1 MSTSD
6 ASHKIYYLAIAKHM
20 RRGRQED
27 SHEFLRYAID
37 AMQKSLMHGI
47 PQYAAWSDILISL
60 LTVLCRKLEAKHSED
75 TFVHKVFGGK
85 LRSRVSCG
93 SCGYN
98 SDTFDRILDLSLDII
113 KADSLKEALSSF
125 ISPDHLKGT
134 DKYKCEKYI
143 FHSVIYVSSFSD
155 RSNCRCE
162 KHVNAEKRFT
172 IHEAPAVLTVHLKRF
187 SPLGR
192 KIGHHITY
200 DEALNLQPYMSKD
213 AFGPTYTLYGVIC
226 HAGSGPNSGHYFA
239 FVKSRTGKWYEMND
253 EIVSPLHGPPLNKKT
268 AYILFYIRNKGQG
281 LQAVVKSSLN
291 GIYKEKESLTSGMKK
306 RNREREDNNVDEDDV
321 GERVDSPH
329 ENFIGPL
336 LPSPMG
342 KSSPSIGSPI
352 KKAKTNHHNVSGQEL
367 SKKADPQAEK
377 IKQKIQAAKT
387 ANQVKATKAL
397 AVLEGYDSSDINGE
411 EEQEKELGN
420 TRGNV
425 GIRAIVESDQEEDD
439 KDADAD
445 ASLPRKLSS
454 PPPSSKHVP
463 SSSPI
468 PSADFYGLNGSKVN
482 GISCPNGTQ
491 LDDKSDYDDDKD
503 DDKAGYTPSSSPKK
517 FHSHRHHLHY
527 HHHHHHH
534 NGEKSNKHKK
544 YMTGFRTRASMDTN
558 GRSHGSNSGHD
569 GSKSYVSPF
578 NRFGSENSAAA
589 RHGRMHTYGKRRGR
603 VPRGL

>member
-1 MSTSD
+1 
-6 ASHKIYYLAIAKHM
+6 
-20 RRGRQED
+20 
-27 SHEFLRYAID
+27 
-37 AMQKSLMHGI
+37 MQKSLMHGV
-47 PQYAAWSDILISL
+47 PQYVAWSDILISL
-60 LTVLCRKLEAKHSED
+60 LTVLCRKLEVKLSEA

-85 LRSRVSCG
+85 LRSRVSCE

-143 FHSVIYVSSFSD
+143 FQSFIYFSSFSH
-155 RSNCRCE
+155 RCNSRCN

-192 KIGHHITY
+192 KIGHHVTY
-200 DEALNLQPYMSKD
+200 DETLNLQPYMSKD

-226 HAGSGPNSGHYFA
+226 HVGGGPNSGHYFA

-253 EIVSPLHGPPLNKKT
+253 EIVSPHQGSPLNKKT

-291 GIYKEKESLTSGMKK
+291 GIHKEKESLTSGMKK
-306 RNREREDNNVDEDDV
+306 RGREQEDDNADEDREDDV
-321 GERVDSPH
+321 GERVDTPH
-329 ENFIGPL
+329 GNFIGPL
-336 LPSPMG
+336 LPSPMN
-342 KSSPSIGSPI
+342 KSSPSIGSPP
-352 KKAKTNHHNVSGQEL
+352 KKAKMHHYNISSEES
-367 SKKADPQAEK
+367 SKEADPQAEK
-377 IKQKIQAAKT
+377 IKQKIQAAK
-387 ANQVKATKAL
+387 AVNQVKATKAL
-397 AVLEGYDSSDINGE
+397 AVLENYDSSDTNGD

-425 GIRAIVESDQEEDD
+425 RIRAIVKSDREEEGND

-445 ASLPRKLSS
+445 ASLSRGLSS

-463 SSSPI
+463 SSPSI
-468 PSADFYGLNGSKVN
+468 PSADFYGPSAPKVD
-482 GISCPNGTQ
+482 GISRPNGTQ
-491 LDDKSDYDDDKD
+491 SDDKSDLDDDDKD
-503 DDKAGYTPSSSPKK
+503 EDDKDDYTSSSSPKK
-517 FHSHRHHLHY
+517 VYSPRRYLR

-534 NGEKSNKHKK
+534 SGEKSKHKK
-544 YMTGFRTRASMDTN
+544 YMAGSKMRVPVDTH
-558 GRSHGSNSGHD
+558 GRSHNSSGHG
-569 GSKSYVSPF
+569 GSKPYVSPF
-578 NRFGSENSAAA
+578 DRFGSENSAAA
-589 RHGRMHTYGKRRGR
+589 RHGRMNTYGKRRGR
-603 VPRGL
+603 IPRGL